1 MSLTKWTLIIVGV
14 IILVM
19 GIAGIPGVSDM
30 ATEPDWHAYLKIVI
44 GVVALVIPFVDKE

>member
-1 MSLTKWTLIIVGV
+1 MSLTKWALIIVGV

-30 ATEPDWHAYLKIVI
+30 GTEPDWHAYLKIVI